1 MDQVVRFKHTRERP
15 REDSRGRPRNSSVL
29 AKALHAGSM

>member
-1 MDQVVRFKHTRERP
+1 MDEVVRFEHTRERP
-15 REDSRGRPRNSSVL
+15 REDSRGRSRKSSML